1 MESELEI
8 IFISVCCSRLIG
20 FDLIFLVKFL
30 QLGHSIEMTSFI
42 DFYSIC
48 CLTISGFSVRLTSS
62 EENRASTNQES
73 LDFAY
78 IFENILCSA
87 FVC

>member
-42 DFYSIC
+42 DFY
-48 CLTISGFSVRLTSS
+48 LTISGFSVRLTSS

-73 LDFAY
+73 LDFSY